1 MKSDQWKT
9 AKLNGVD
16 HLPSRSNAT
25 FLCKQV
31 ALTGT
36 QIYWTVE
43 VTAAFARLE
52 EGYENALRDYYR
64 KQVRIGDILYMLCV
78 KIEKSRIVHSVV
90 IIDRQLS
97 NTIHFVLL
105 TCRYNS

>member
-1 MKSDQWKT
+1 M
-9 AKLNGVD
+9 
-16 HLPSRSNAT
+16 
-25 FLCKQV
+25 

-64 KQVRIGDILYMLCV
+64 KQVRIGDILYMVCLR
-78 KIEKSRIVHSVV
+78 IGKSRIFHNVL
-90 IIDRQLS
+90 IFDRQFS
-97 NTIHFVLL
+97 NTTYFVSLAIR
-105 TCRYNS
+105 CNS